1 MVKVHKITAS
11 PYAANAYLVEA
22 EQPVLVDVGIDP
34 DFALNTIKRVIDPGS
49 LEYIILTHC
58 HYDHTAGTA
67 QLAEQT
73 NASVA
78 IHQCDADLLDDI
90 HATASSL
97 FGARPPNIKP
107 DMLLQGEEILDL
119 GDLTLKVVHTPGHT
133 PGGICLHSEDDP
145 KVSSLK
151 NIPAEYFSSLFS
163 GDTVFSNGG
172 IGRTDL
178 PGGNSTALVNSIK
191 LLTTLDI
198 DVIYP
203 GHGEAVYKNGSV
215 HIEKSLKFAELN
227 MLNK

>member
-11 PYAANAYLVEA
+11 PYSANVYLVEA
-22 EQPVLVDVGIDP
+22 ERPVLVDVGNDP
-34 DFALNTIKRVIDPGS
+34 DFVLNAIKMAIDPNS

-78 IHQCDADLLDDI
+78 IHQSDADLLDDI

-97 FGARPPNIKP
+97 FGATPPNIKP
-107 DMLLQGEEILDL
+107 DMLLHGGEVLDL
-119 GDLTLKVVHTPGHT
+119 GDMMLKVIHTPGHT
-133 PGGICLHSEDDP
+133 PGGICLHGS
-145 KVSSLK
+145 KQ
-151 NIPAEYFSSLFS
+151 LFS
-163 GDTVFSNGG
+163 GDTIFSNGG

-178 PGGNSTALVNSIK
+178 PGGDSTALVNSIK

-203 GHGEAVYKNGSV
+203 GHGEVVYKNGSV
-215 HIEKSLKFAELN
+215 YIEKSLEFAELN

>member
-22 EQPVLVDVGIDP
+22 ERSVLVDVGTDP
-34 DFALNTIKRVIDPGS
+34 DFALNAIKRVIDPNS

-107 DMLLQGEEILDL
+107 DMLLQGGEILDL
-119 GDLTLKVVHTPGHT
+119 GDLTLKVIHTPGHT
-133 PGGICLHSEDDP
+133 PGGICLHSEDIQRT
-145 KVSSLK
+145 SSLRL
-151 NIPAEYFSSLFS
+151 LFS
-163 GDTVFSNGG
+163 GDTIFSNGG

-178 PGGNSTALVNSIK
+178 HGGDSTALTNSIK
-191 LLTTLDI
+191 LLTTLNI
-198 DVIYP
+198 DAIYP
-203 GHGEAVYKNGSV
+203 GHGEAVYKNV
-215 HIEKSLKFAELN
+215 NIHIEKSLKFAELN